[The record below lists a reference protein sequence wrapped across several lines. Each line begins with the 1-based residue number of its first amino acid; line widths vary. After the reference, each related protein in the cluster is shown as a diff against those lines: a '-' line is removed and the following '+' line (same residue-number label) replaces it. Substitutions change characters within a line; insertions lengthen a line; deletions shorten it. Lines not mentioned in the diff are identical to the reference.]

1 MGNSRRYTIRFIKV
15 HKELGMTITDNGTLA
30 KPSKYKNKKTEFN
43 GVVFDS
49 QTELKRY
56 KVLLE
61 LEKDGKIK
69 ELEYHKKFK
78 LLDSIRTT
86 EELVRGIVYESDFFY
101 YDFALNNYVVEDVKS
116 SMTVKLPDYIIK
128 KKLMINKYP
137 QYTFFENSKIKK
149 YFKVI

>member
-1 MGNSRRYTIRFIKV
+1 MGM
-15 HKELGMTITDNGTLA
+15 EITDKGTMA
-30 KPSKYKNKKTEFN
+30 KPSKYKNKKVEFN
-43 GVVFDS
+43 GIIFDS
-49 QTELKRY
+49 KTELKRY

-86 EELVRGIVYESDFFY
+86 EELVRGLVYECDFFY

-128 KKLMINKYP
+128 KKLMLQLNP